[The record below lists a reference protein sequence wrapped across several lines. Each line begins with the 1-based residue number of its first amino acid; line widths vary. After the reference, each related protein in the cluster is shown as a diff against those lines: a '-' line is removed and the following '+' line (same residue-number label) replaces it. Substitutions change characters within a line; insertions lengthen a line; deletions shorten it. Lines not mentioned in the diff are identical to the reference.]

1 MSKYFKLIFG
11 LSISLFLLIQIQ
23 RFFDLGII
31 SFILYIIEII
41 SFIVVVILFLIGWY
55 KWMNNPIRSHLIVLG
70 LSSILLGLIIYKPLG
85 FVDDKMIYGDD
96 VLFVYKE
103 GVASCSS
110 SFSFKKNGIYIQES
124 FCFGPSRKVGNY
136 IAKND
141 TLYFDTLK
149 INHYKFGVINR
160 KDSVLG
166 MYLTKPKTAKD
177 FNHFKL
183 DSAQLQKKINQ
194 SEIAYYKI
202 YTIND

>member
-1 MSKYFKLIFG
+1 MMFC
-11 LSISLFLLIQIQ
+11 LFI
-23 RFFDLGII
+23 
-31 SFILYIIEII
+31 
-41 SFIVVVILFLIGWY
+41 
-55 KWMNNPIRSHLIVLG
+55 
-70 LSSILLGLIIYKPLG
+70 
-85 FVDDKMIYGDD
+85 
-96 VLFVYKE
+96 YKE

-110 SFSFKKNGIYIQES
+110 SFSFIKNGIYIQES

-136 IAKND
+136 IVRND

-149 INHYKFGVINR
+149 INQYKFGIINR

-166 MYLTKPKTAKD
+166 MYLTKPRTAKD
-177 FNHFKL
+177 FNHFQL